1 MKRDMQ
7 RNSRSEVA
15 CAFPQVPL
23 VKGRRCVVL
32 ADGFYEWQ
40 RRQATNH
47 RQPYFIYFPQV
58 KPASQPHDLCLL
70 NPAISAYTGVLSL
83 PAYFSPY
90 NGGSLGHDERAD
102 AYAQLELRTLEQSLL
117 ATCVGSISELSEWS
131 PHSPLAPRERWG
143 RAHLLGPG
151 FLLLCPCP
159 AFSENQGIF
168 LTQESN

>member
-58 KPASQPHDLCLL
+58 KPEKVAAAACPLW
-70 NPAISAYTGVLSL
+70 LS
-83 PAYFSPY
+83 
-90 NGGSLGHDERAD
+90 
-102 AYAQLELRTLEQSLL
+102 
-117 ATCVGSISELSEWS
+117 
-131 PHSPLAPRERWG
+131 
-143 RAHLLGPG
+143 G
-151 FLLLCPCP
+151 FLDVRLGVFPIFFFLILSHKLSIQMFLLSHYFFFLG
-159 AFSENQGIF
+159 FS
-168 LTQESN
+168 LYMC

>member
-58 KPASQPHDLCLL
+58 KPEKVAAAACPLWLSGFLDKLTFSLSSFTFTKRLL
-70 NPAISAYTGVLSL
+70 R
-83 PAYFSPY
+83 F
-90 NGGSLGHDERAD
+90 
-102 AYAQLELRTLEQSLL
+102 LL
-117 ATCVGSISELSEWS
+117 AFC
-131 PHSPLAPRERWG
+131 
-143 RAHLLGPG
+143 
-151 FLLLCPCP
+151 
-159 AFSENQGIF
+159 N
-168 LTQESN
+168 